1 MKYFYKTIFLLS
13 FLLSNI
19 SGSGSGTP
27 EVLNTCGINDYSQPG
42 SADQCKEDG
51 QMCCYV
57 HLTKAG
63 NTPSDIKFCVNS
75 PSEIEKDDVKSEIKE
90 YTGYTLEEIKCNKS
104 KFLYNSMIALI
115 MIIFI
120 LF

>member
-13 FLLSNI
+13 FFLSNI
-19 SGSGSGTP
+19 NFADGN
-27 EVLNTCGINDYSQPG
+27 VLNTCGITDYSKPT
-42 SADQCKEDG
+42 SPDQCKEDG

-57 HLTKAG
+57 KIVKDS
-63 NTPSDIKFCVNS
+63 TPTAFCVNS
-75 PSEIEKDDVKSEIKE
+75 PSEIDKEDVKSEIKE
-90 YTGYTLEEIKCNKS
+90 YTGFTLVEIKCNES
-104 KFLYNSMIALI
+104 QFLYNSMIASL